1 MVINWKVNRTGVRGW
16 LLTSTELSSEDRA
29 LCLPPKN
36 KEVPMTLAVKADTFQ
51 DAVFEARAY
60 ERLGSLDDKVM
71 EDIAFDYNV
80 DVVELR
86 KAVFDD

>member
-1 MVINWKVNRTGVRGW
+1 
-16 LLTSTELSSEDRA
+16 
-29 LCLPPKN
+29 
-36 KEVPMTLAVKADTFQ
+36 MTLAVKADTFQ